1 MCNIESLKWVKCSAP
16 YPALPCLGW
25 CLYPFFH
32 YMHYF
37 LIILNLGWTHQTTDE
52 PKKTMASTQV
62 KTSTAPFSPLQY
74 QKPKLQ
80 KKFMLSLLHHH
91 SQNKKIYKTIVQKPC
106 FSTLHETKNQNFMNC
121 FSPWHEVLSI
131 CETRKRQQNW
141 TPSHWPHLEMRLE
154 SLEETFLPQNLHS
167 RKKKTTKFSELER
180 LLLPNSWKEK
190 NQKNS
195 GGWFRVC
202 GFQNGRDKH
211 QNANGKNQP
220 SN

>member
-37 LIILNLGWTHQTTDE
+37 LIILNLGWTHQKKDE

-62 KTSTAPFSPLQY
+62 KASTAPFSPLQY

-91 SQNKKIYKTIVQKPC
+91 SQNKKIYKTIDQKPC

-131 CETRKRQQNW
+131 CQTRRKQQNW
-141 TPSHWPHLEMRLE
+141 TPSH
-154 SLEETFLPQNLHS
+154 
-167 RKKKTTKFSELER
+167 
-180 LLLPNSWKEK
+180 
-190 NQKNS
+190 
-195 GGWFRVC
+195 
-202 GFQNGRDKH
+202 
-211 QNANGKNQP
+211 
-220 SN
+220 